1 MPSYT
6 CMNSINLHSLY
17 NTVCMGYVYTCIK
30 YTVHKNCTVVHVRT
44 GRSSFAL
51 GKMVERQ
58 TSFER
63 NLGSREKYC
72 DLLIPRGE
80 CSDVK

>member
-1 MPSYT
+1 
-6 CMNSINLHSLY
+6 MNSINLHSLY
-17 NTVCMGYVYTCIK
+17 NTVCMGYKTNCIHRL
-30 YTVHKNCTVVHVRT
+30 YVVVLVR
-44 GRSSFAL
+44 RSFFAL

-63 NLGSREKYC
+63 ALGSREKYC

-80 CSDVK
+80 CPNIK